1 MKKSLV
7 KIALNI
13 FFYGTSKTRNLGF
26 AYPIRHYLV
35 HYIYHGL
42 ERENN
47 EYKNS
52 NTYSVVFNVV
62 NLHQLR
68 AAYMLFFG

>member
-1 MKKSLV
+1 MKKNLV

-13 FFYGTSKTRNLGF
+13 FFLQNLKPGF
-26 AYPIRHYLV
+26 CIPNPPLFSTV

-47 EYKNS
+47 EYENN